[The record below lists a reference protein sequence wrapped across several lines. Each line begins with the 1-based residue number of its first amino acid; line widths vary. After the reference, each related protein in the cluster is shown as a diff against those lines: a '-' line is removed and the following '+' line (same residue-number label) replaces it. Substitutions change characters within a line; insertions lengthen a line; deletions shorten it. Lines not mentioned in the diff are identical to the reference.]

1 MGAVQFEPVH
11 GDVDANLARV
21 RELILS
27 GNGPAP
33 KIVVLPEMAMTGYI
47 WSSAAEI
54 MPHAVKCSDPD
65 TQAQWVAVA
74 KETGAWLVIGH
85 PAFDSATGALTN
97 RCTLVS
103 PTAVVGHYDKTCL
116 FVADLTWATAG
127 ELVPPLWQ
135 TPLGTVAPL
144 ICADLDYPEPID
156 SAVARGAQAILLS
169 TAWVAE
175 PAPSATWTIRA
186 TEYGV
191 PIIAADLIGTDH
203 ATVFSGGSCILD
215 ADGVVLTSNDYD
227 DCLIMAELEVRS
239 TSVSPESIA
248 NKLDIG
254 VHSLS
259 IAGDAVTPKNVTI
272 SVWSG
277 DPSVVPPPP
286 THVDQNPHL
295 VVLPTVADCPDDW
308 LADKQAYSSLHKVL
322 VVQGRRFRTDEPD
335 EILIVTPNSGY
346 FAFTSSEPE
355 PAAALIDVAG
365 LLIGVMPN
373 AVLASHAVSRA
384 LSMLGASIILSQGVH
399 TLQPPRQSA
408 KTRAPFPVGLGDA
421 DSTFAH
427 PVRFRAGDANVWL
440 GFCSETETVPSGIF
454 SPDHVSWPRRESLG
468 LQGRWVSQ
476 TCSLD
481 TADPWGFHAG
491 AKPLIASRNVAIYAD
506 SFLPKVTPRQWR
518 KIDAAPQY
526 P

>member
-27 GNGPAP
+27 GDGPAP
-33 KIVVLPEMAMTGYI
+33 QIVVLPEMAMTGYI

-127 ELVPPLWQ
+127 ELVPPLWA
-135 TPLGTVAPL
+135 TPIGTVAPL

-186 TEYGV
+186 TEYAI

-203 ATVFSGGSCILD
+203 ATVFSGGSCIID
-215 ADGVVLTSNDYD
+215 ATGAVLRSNDYD
-227 DCLIMAELEVRS
+227 DCLIMAELEVRP
-239 TSVSPESIA
+239 TTVSSEVTA

-254 VHSLS
+254 VHFLS

-277 DPSVVPPPP
+277 DPSVAPPPP
-286 THVDQNPHL
+286 AHVVQNPHL
-295 VVLPTVADCPDDW
+295 VVLPTVADCPDNW
-308 LADKQAYSSLHKVL
+308 LADRQAYSSLHNVL
-322 VVQGRRFRTDEPD
+322 VVQGRRSRTDEPN

-355 PAAALIDVAG
+355 PTAALLDIAG

-373 AVLASHAVSRA
+373 SALASHAASRA
-384 LSMLGASIILSQGVH
+384 LSMLGASIILSQGAH

-408 KTRAPFPVGLGDA
+408 KTRAPFPLGLGDA

-440 GFCSETETVPSGIF
+440 GFCSEIETVPSGIF
-454 SPDHVSWPRRESLG
+454 SPDHVSWPRLESLG
-468 LQGRWVSQ
+468 SQGRWVSQ
-476 TCSLD
+476 ICSLD
-481 TADPWGFHAG
+481 TADPWGFHAR
-491 AKPLIASRNVAIYAD
+491 AKPLIASRNEAIYED
-506 SFLPKVTPRQWR
+506 SFLTKVTPRQWR
-518 KIDAAPQY
+518 KTTEETLDP
-526 P
+526 